1 MSTMQS
7 GASHILISGGVRSG
21 KSRFAEGLA
30 LRLGGRVIYLAT
42 ATAGDAEMAE
52 RIARHQARRPQD
64 WMTVEE
70 PLHPEEVIRNYSKG
84 YTILLDCLTLFLS
97 NLYFE
102 LQPGAAESELSQLV
116 LERFTEL
123 AQAVA
128 VSRANLVLVTN
139 EVGWGIVPD
148 NPLARSF
155 RDLSGLANQEIAR
168 VCDQVYLVVTGIPLR
183 IKGTEG

>member
-139 EVGWGIVPD
+139 EVGWGIVPMD
-148 NPLARSF
+148 ALSRRF
-155 RDLSGLANQEIAR
+155 RDEQGRLNQRVAAAADLAVAVICGLPMA
-168 VCDQVYLVVTGIPLR
+168 L
-183 IKGTEG
+183 KGALP